1 MKVYAATR
9 CGFEKNVNEDRV
21 LIGKTILALGEYVGL
36 LPSGIVAIADG
47 VGGNQAGS
55 VASQYICNRL
65 AMESVVDGSTF
76 KRFNEE
82 LIAFGKTK
90 EEWEG
95 LATTLSGILVTQN
108 MANIFHV
115 GNTRIYKLQG
125 GQYLRQLTSDD
136 TTVNY
141 LVKTG
146 KLSEEDAENY
156 SARNEITACFGGS
169 DTKLLQPCFFKDK
182 LEGTVVYLM
191 TSDGIHETLCL
202 DDMEE
207 VIDEKVS
214 HLEICQRLINSAIE
228 RGSKDDCTAVIVVC
242 EEETN
247 GMEVS

>member
-1 MKVYAATR
+1 MKVYAVTR
-9 CGFEKNVNEDRV
+9 CGIGKSENEDRI
-21 LIGKTILALGEYVGL
+21 LIGKTILALGEYTGQ

-55 VASQYICNRL
+55 IASQYVCNRL
-65 AMESVVDGSTF
+65 AMETVIDESTF
-76 KRFNEE
+76 KHFNEE
-82 LIAFGKTK
+82 LLAFGKTK
-90 EEWEG
+90 KEWEG
-95 LATTLSGILVTQN
+95 LATTLSGILITEN
-108 MANIFHV
+108 MVKIFHV

-169 DTKLLQPCFFKDK
+169 DIKLLRPCFFNDK
-182 LEGTVVYLM
+182 LEETAVYLM

-207 VIDEKVS
+207 VFDETVS
-214 HLEICQRLINSAIE
+214 YLEICQQLINTAVE

-242 EEETN
+242 GEESN
-247 GMEVS
+247 GMEIS